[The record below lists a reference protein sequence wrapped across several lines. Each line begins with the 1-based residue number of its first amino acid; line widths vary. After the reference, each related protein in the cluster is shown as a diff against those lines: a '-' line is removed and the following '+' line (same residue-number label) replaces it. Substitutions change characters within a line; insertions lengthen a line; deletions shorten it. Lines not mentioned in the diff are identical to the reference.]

1 MDIPATTPAVPTDA
15 TPTAAALALIP
26 AGPQVAPA
34 VPRQWALR
42 TFLIC
47 ALLLVLLPIVLASS
61 WFFYRSA
68 LRGTEDFAQQ
78 LGNEMSGRVREKI
91 ISFFDVPPRV
101 VTFNV
106 DQGRAGYLKHH
117 DHDALM
123 RQFLLQIGQQ
133 PQLTFISMGLTD
145 GQYFAGSRP
154 PLVEARELRMLR
166 ARIADGRTME
176 VFRVDPST
184 LEASVISRSDIHFD
198 ARHRPWYEA
207 AMANGHIG
215 WYGPYS
221 YRINDAQG
229 AYAAIG
235 MGVSAPVRDPHGR
248 LLGVVTADVA
258 LSQINDFLRKVA
270 AESGGVAFLAD
281 AGGQLLATSTA
292 DPSFSRVA
300 GADAHWVRVD
310 ESADPILRTV
320 GALIRDS
327 AQPDGNHFVKV
338 NRKRHLARW
347 WTHPLANGPTLTMGV
362 VLPESKFDTP
372 LRGVLSNIVYLTV
385 AVMMAAIFFAAWVA
399 NRVVLPL
406 AALNQRAKRLTQGH
420 WDATAPTAPT
430 ASRIGEVTA
439 LSNAMDYMAG
449 HLQAHAQQL
458 ETLVTQRTTALE
470 QALSD
475 IERTVTE
482 QRHFIAMLSHEI
494 RSPLAVIHTA
504 AQLLAFRTA
513 ETPALRPVVERILRG
528 STRLQYFFDNCLT
541 QDRID
546 SQDFTLAPSPVD
558 VASLVGWVE
567 DAGTH
572 LSTQHPLHVAL
583 QPDLP
588 PLHGDPLLLRIMLV
602 NLLSN
607 AFKYS
612 PAGEPVSLR
621 IEREDAQCVLTVED
635 CGSGVPE
642 EEAALIFQKYRRGRG
657 AEGRPGAGLG
667 LALVQR
673 IASLHG
679 GHVQL
684 TRNEPTGSR
693 FVIRIPFQT
702 QPTA

>member
-1 MDIPATTPAVPTDA
+1 MDTPAATPAAPTDA
-15 TPTAAALALIP
+15 TPTAAVLALLPAIP
-26 AGPQVAPA
+26 RAAPGG
-34 VPRQWALR
+34 PRQWALR

-68 LRGTEDFAQQ
+68 LRGTEEFAQQ

-91 ISFFDVPPRV
+91 ISFFDVPQRV

-154 PLVEARELRMLR
+154 PLGEDRDLRMLR
-166 ARIADGRTME
+166 ARIADGRVME
-176 VFRVDPST
+176 VFRVDET
-184 LEASVISRSDIHFD
+184 TRQASVISRSDIHFD
-198 ARHRPWYEA
+198 ARKRPWYEA
-207 AMANGHIG
+207 AIATGRIG

-235 MGVSAPVRDPHGR
+235 MGVSAPVRDGHGH

-258 LSQINDFLRKVA
+258 LSQVNDFLHTVA

-281 AGGQLLATSTA
+281 ASGQLLATSTA
-292 DPSFSRVA
+292 DPSFSRGA
-300 GADAHWVRVD
+300 GPDTHWVRVE

-327 AQPDGNHFVKV
+327 AQPEGNHFVKV
-338 NRKRHLARW
+338 GRKRHLARW
-347 WTHPLANGPTLTMGV
+347 WTHPLANGPVLTMGV

-406 AALNQRAKRLTQGH
+406 AALNQRAKQLTQGH
-420 WDATAPTAPT
+420 WDATAPTA
-430 ASRIGEVTA
+430 SRVGEVTA

-458 ETLVTQRTTALE
+458 ETLVAQRTTALE
-470 QALSD
+470 DALSD
-475 IERTVTE
+475 IEQTVTE

-513 ETPALRPVVERILRG
+513 DTPALRPVVERILRG

-567 DAGTH
+567 DAGSH
-572 LSTQHPLHVAL
+572 LSTQHPLQVAL
-583 QPDLP
+583 QPGLP

-621 IEREDAQCVLTVED
+621 IGREGAHCVFTVED
-635 CGSGVPE
+635 GGSGVPE

-657 AEGRPGAGLG
+657 AEGKPGAGLG

-679 GHVQL
+679 GHVRL
-684 TRNEPTGSR
+684 ARNEPKGSR
-693 FVIRIPFQT
+693 FVIQIPFQT
-702 QPTA
+702 PPTA